1 MGNKGRLRRRPDFEQ
16 AVGEAFGEFVS
27 PPVPFEDASPHE
39 CYEVVCLVVGSDCT
53 PTRLAALTEDQ
64 LSKLAESFGESFEC
78 EQPVVAQIK
87 RAIAYALKRWPV
99 GSLGEPPE
107 VL

>member
-1 MGNKGRLRRRPDFEQ
+1 MSKTGEDWRPDFEQ
-16 AVGEAFGEFVS
+16 AVGEAFGESVS

-39 CYEVVCLVVGSDCT
+39 CCEVVWSVVGSNST
-53 PTRLAALTEDQ
+53 PTRLAGLTEDQ
-64 LSKLAESFGESFEC
+64 LSTLAQSVGEVFGC
-78 EQPVVAQIK
+78 DQPTVAQVK

-107 VL
+107 DL